1 MQLKI
6 IDQPGCLYLKV
17 QAERIDAAAAIQFKG
32 LVRRALTPSL
42 QRKIIDL
49 EQVNFIDSTGLG
61 ALISLQKTQQNAQ
74 QNAPNLAICCLHP
87 QVAKV
92 FKLTRMDEVFDI
104 YATAE
109 AALKAASA
117 SPAFKADED

>member
-17 QAERIDAAAAIQFKG
+17 QAERIDAAAAIQFKD
-32 LVRRALTPSL
+32 LVRRALTQSL
-42 QRKIIDL
+42 QQKIIDL
-49 EQVNFIDSTGLG
+49 EQVSFIDSTGLG
-61 ALISLQKTQQNAQ
+61 ALISLQKAQ
-74 QNAPNLAICCLHP
+74 QNAAKLTTCSLHP

-117 SPAFKADED
+117 APAFKADED

>member
-6 IDQPGCLYLKV
+6 IDQPGCIYLKV
-17 QAERIDAAAAIQFKG
+17 QAERIDAAAAIQFKD
-32 LVRRALTPSL
+32 LVRRALTQSP

-49 EQVNFIDSTGLG
+49 EQVNFIDSRGLG
-61 ALISLQKTQQNAQ
+61 ALISLQKAQ
-74 QNAPNLAICCLHP
+74 QNAPNLAICSLHP

>member
-17 QAERIDAAAAIQFKG
+17 QAERIDAAAAIQFKD

-61 ALISLQKTQQNAQ
+61 ALISLQKTQQTHSKTR
-74 QNAPNLAICCLHP
+74 PTLP
-87 QVAKV
+87 FVACIHRWPK
-92 FKLTRMDEVFDI
+92 
-104 YATAE
+104 
-109 AALKAASA
+109 S
-117 SPAFKADED
+117 SN

>member
-17 QAERIDAAAAIQFKG
+17 QAERIDAAAAIQFKD
-32 LVRRALTPSL
+32 LMRWALTPSL
-42 QRKIIDL
+42 QQKIIDL

-61 ALISLQKTQQNAQ
+61 AFISLQKAQ
-74 QNAPNLAICCLHP
+74 QNASKLTICSLHP

-117 SPAFKADED
+117 APAFKADED

>member
-17 QAERIDAAAAIQFKG
+17 QAERIDAAPAIQFKD
-32 LVRRALTPSL
+32 LMRRALTPSL
-42 QRKIIDL
+42 QQKIIDL
-49 EQVNFIDSTGLG
+49 EKVNFIDSTGLG
-61 ALISLQKTQQNAQ
+61 ALIRPQKAQ
-74 QNAPNLAICCLHP
+74 QNAPKLTICSLHP
-87 QVAKV
+87 QVSKV

-109 AALKAASA
+109 AALKAASSA
-117 SPAFKADED
+117 PAFKADEA

>member
-6 IDQPGCLYLKV
+6 IDQSGCLYLKV
-17 QAERIDAAAAIQFKG
+17 QAERIDAAAAIQFKD
-32 LVRRALTPSL
+32 LMRRALTPSL
-42 QRKIIDL
+42 QQKIIDL
-49 EQVNFIDSTGLG
+49 EQINFIVSTGLG
-61 ALISLQKTQQNAQ
+61 ALISLQKAQ
-74 QNAPNLAICCLHP
+74 QNAAKLTICSLHP

-92 FKLTRMDEVFDI
+92 FKLTCMNEIFDI

>member
-17 QAERIDAAAAIQFKG
+17 QAERIDAAAAIQFKD
-32 LVRRALTPSL
+32 LVRRALTQSP

-61 ALISLQKTQQNAQ
+61 ALISLQ
-74 QNAPNLAICCLHP
+74 NAPNLAICSLHL

>member
-6 IDQPGCLYLKV
+6 IDQPGCLSLTV
-17 QAERIDAAAAIQFKG
+17 QAERIDAAAAIQFG
-32 LVRRALTPSL
+32 DLVRRALKPSL

-61 ALISLQKTQQNAQ
+61 ALISLQKTQQDAS
-74 QNAPNLAICCLHP
+74 NLAICSLYP
-87 QVAKV
+87 QVTKV
-92 FKLTRMDEVFDI
+92 FKLTCTDEVFDI

-109 AALKAASA
+109 ATLKAASA

>member
-17 QAERIDAAAAIQFKG
+17 QAEQIDAAATIQFKDS
-32 LVRRALTPSL
+32 VRRALTQSL
-42 QRKIIDL
+42 QQKIIDL

-61 ALISLQKTQQNAQ
+61 ALISLQKAQ
-74 QNAPNLAICCLHP
+74 QNASKLTICSLHP

-92 FKLTRMDEVFDI
+92 FKLTCMNEIFDI

>member
-6 IDQPGCLYLKV
+6 IDQPGCLYFKV
-17 QAERIDAAAAIQFKG
+17 QAERIDAAAAVQFKY
-32 LVRRALTPSL
+32 LMRRALTPSL
-42 QRKIIDL
+42 QQKIVDL
-49 EQVNFIDSTGLG
+49 EQVNFIGSTGLG
-61 ALISLQKTQQNAQ
+61 ALISLQKAQ
-74 QNAPNLAICCLHP
+74 QNASKLTICSLNP

-92 FKLTRMDEVFDI
+92 FKLTRMDEVLDI

-117 SPAFKADED
+117 APVFKADED

>member
-17 QAERIDAAAAIQFKG
+17 QAEWIDAAAAIQFKN

-74 QNAPNLAICCLHP
+74 QNAPNLAICSLHP
-87 QVAKV
+87 KVAKI

-109 AALKAASA
+109 AALQVASA
-117 SPAFKADED
+117 SLAFKAD